1 MTNEEYLTLIK
12 RNVLLSVCKEHLE
25 YAEQKLVGIY
35 RAAQS
40 PEDITD
46 EQSDLYHREFR
57 DVIFRLRSLVAEIN
71 SSFKE

>member
-1 MTNEEYLTLIK
+1 MSNEEYLTLIK
-12 RNVLLSVCKEHLE
+12 RNILLSVCKERME
-25 YAEQKLVGIY
+25 YAEQKLVGMY

-40 PEDITD
+40 PEDITE

-57 DVIFRLRSLVAEIN
+57 DVIFTLRSLVSEIN